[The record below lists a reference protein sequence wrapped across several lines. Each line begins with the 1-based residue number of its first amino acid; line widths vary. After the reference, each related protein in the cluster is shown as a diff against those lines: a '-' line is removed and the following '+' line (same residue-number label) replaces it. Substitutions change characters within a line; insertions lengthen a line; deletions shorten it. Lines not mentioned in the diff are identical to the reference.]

1 MQRTATAFMVRPLR
15 GVYLITPDFA
25 DAEAFMPRLHAA
37 LAEHPALVQYRNK
50 SIAPDQRQDQA
61 RSVLAACRAHGVPML
76 VNDHVGLAAEIGADG
91 VHLGGEDAPL
101 RQAREQLGPQAII
114 GASCY
119 DSFERARA
127 ARDAGASYL
136 AFGAFAPSPTKPL
149 ARRAHPELLTRA
161 RALGLPCAAI
171 GGIDARIAPELIA
184 AGADLLAVISHVFDA
199 PDPARAVRELR
210 AAFQLS
216 P

>member
-1 MQRTATAFMVRPLR
+1 MVRPLR
-15 GVYLITPDFA
+15 GVYLVTPDFA
-25 DAEAFMPRLHAA
+25 DTDAFILRLHAA
-37 LAEHPALVQYRNK
+37 LAAGPALVQYRNK
-50 SIAPDQRQDQA
+50 SASAAQRAAQA
-61 RSVLAACRAHGVPML
+61 RAVSEACRAHGVPIL
-76 VNDHVGLAAEIGADG
+76 VNDHVDLAAEIGADG

-101 RQAREQLGPQAII
+101 QQARERLGPRAII

-119 DSFERARA
+119 DSLERAQA
-127 ARDAGASYL
+127 AREAGASYL

-149 ARRAHPELLTRA
+149 ARRAHPELLARA

-199 PDPARAVRELR
+199 PDPALAVRELR